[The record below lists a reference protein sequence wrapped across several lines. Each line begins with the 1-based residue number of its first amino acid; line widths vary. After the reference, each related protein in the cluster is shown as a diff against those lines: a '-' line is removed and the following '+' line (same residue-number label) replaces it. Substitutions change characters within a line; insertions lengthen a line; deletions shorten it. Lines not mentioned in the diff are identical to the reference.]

1 MIDDTEKL
9 RTEQMNMEKEISSL
23 QSRWS
28 IVREEKINV
37 ANILSNI
44 KRVEDEL
51 DRLLEDKSQVDLDL
65 KVTSFS

>member
-1 MIDDTEKL
+1 
-9 RTEQMNMEKEISSL
+9 MEKEISSL